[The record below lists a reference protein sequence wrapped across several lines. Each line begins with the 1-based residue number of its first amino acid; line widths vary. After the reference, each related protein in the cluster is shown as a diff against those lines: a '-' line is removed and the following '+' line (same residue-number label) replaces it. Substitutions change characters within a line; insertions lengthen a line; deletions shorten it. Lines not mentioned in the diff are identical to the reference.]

1 MTTKRQPIAYPTA
14 RKPLVIEETASAAP
28 TVAENPMPAAL
39 AETEGREAPGIPP
52 SRIGKKAVT
61 FYLPWEKWLALRTA
75 SLRTGRPTHELMTEA
90 TDWVLSQN
98 PET

>member
-1 MTTKRQPIAYPTA
+1 LA
-14 RKPLVIEETASAAP
+14 IEETASTTPIAVEDPVPATP
-28 TVAENPMPAAL
+28 AEI
-39 AETEGREAPGIPP
+39 EREAPGVPP

-61 FYLPWEKWLALRTA
+61 FYLPREKWLALRTT

>member
-1 MTTKRQPIAYPTA
+1 MTTKRQPIAYPAA
-14 RKPLVIEETASAAP
+14 RKPLVIEETASTASP
-28 TVAENPMPAAL
+28 IAEDPVPAAL
-39 AETEGREAPGIPP
+39 AETEAREPPGIPP

-61 FYLPWEKWLALRTA
+61 FYLPREKWLALRTA

-98 PET
+98 LET